1 MTSLTPRFLKYIR
14 SINIQL
20 TLIWPV
26 VATDPTS
33 QPGMAA
39 VVPNMASGVEEEDY
53 CTIDAS
59 QLILNLLLVTLRT
72 ARPGDLGRPV
82 RPWILTSSWLGVPVW
97 QRASL
102 QQETP
107 DRVPSYPLRTPVQYT
122 DEEYSRYLINPGWS
136 REETDYMM
144 ELVNQF
150 HERFPIVAD
159 RYEPARNRTVVDIKE
174 RYYQVLNA
182 VNSARGKPNAHF
194 NFDGDWER
202 KRRLQIESFQARPQ
216 AELQEELYLLD
227 EIGRT
232 SERLEEILAVREQVM
247 RRFGN
252 AAEWV
257 TPEGLPLTIPD
268 LVAGTVSRKKS
279 SAGLPSSVKPIATS
293 TKTSSVKK
301 TADTRK
307 RSISQSQ
314 SGLGSRSQSVE
325 SVSVAPKAS
334 AGPGRKPKPFTFP
347 TSLAS
352 ARITPIRVGL
362 CRHVDRM
369 MLDYGL
375 PVRPSVATPP
385 VVEAFDRVRVMLADL
400 AEMKKA
406 LEALSNPSASLDKHQ

>member
-1 MTSLTPRFLKYIR
+1 M
-14 SINIQL
+14 
-20 TLIWPV
+20 
-26 VATDPTS
+26 
-33 QPGMAA
+33 
-39 VVPNMASGVEEEDY
+39 
-53 CTIDAS
+53 
-59 QLILNLLLVTLRT
+59 
-72 ARPGDLGRPV
+72 
-82 RPWILTSSWLGVPVW
+82 
-97 QRASL
+97 L
-102 QQETP
+102 Q
-107 DRVPSYPLRTPVQYT
+107 
-122 DEEYSRYLINPGWS
+122 
-136 REETDYMM
+136 
-144 ELVNQF
+144 LVNQF

-182 VNSARGKPNAHF
+182 INLARGKANAHF
-194 NFDGDWER
+194 AFDGDWER

-232 SERLEEILAVREQVM
+232 SARLEEILAVREQVL

-257 TPEGLPLTIPD
+257 TAEGLPLTIPD

-279 SAGLPSSVKPIATS
+279 ISGLPSSLKPVATS
-293 TKTSSVKK
+293 TKAGASTKQQKATDS
-301 TADTRK
+301 RK
-307 RSISQSQ
+307 RSVSQSQ

-325 SVSVAPKAS
+325 SVSAAPKAS
-334 AGPGRKPKPFTFP
+334 SGPGRKPKPFTFP

-352 ARITPIRVGL
+352 AHITPIRVGL

-406 LEALSNPSASLDKHQ
+406 LEALSNPSASLDKHQY